1 MLINNVSTERRASL
15 IVKNSAFYI
24 EIAKFVQAYT
34 TIVKNPNE
42 FLQEINQ
49 PHIDKKTQHL
59 TWEQLVEIMQKCD
72 LGFTQVPTRTDLVV
86 YYNYALEMGSVDSL
100 DKKIATVGEVAEAQ
114 KHYYNF
120 VDDAKDRAEEAYQKQ
135 RRVVENR
142 QREMG
147 YVDGQLSKIKARNWL
162 CAIMMFV
169 SIAIG
174 MVGITGF
181 FLDNVIVRTVGKALP
196 VWNNRYVGSIIMIAV
211 MIGLFVLFN
220 NLFVRTKRDFVKLNQ
235 ASLTIFARGEETYL
249 KEQVLKRK
257 LDALKKEFLTVQ
269 TELNDKNKKYD
280 VKHNIDVLKTTNKY
294 YQRLCED
301 EESLIVVAEQ
311 AASVNNVVKDI
322 DDDFAPIKLTKD
334 QEENM
339 RGTKKEA
346 IMLEGQFDMEAYTEK
361 FESKKDKKDKDKKDE
376 KEDSRE
382 TQEKKE
388 QEEKAEREQKEAEAA
403 AKAEENKNMLESVN
417 QIRQILGMNNENDK
431 TQEK

>member
-42 FLQEINQ
+42 FLQEIGQ

-59 TWEQLVEIMQKCD
+59 NWEQLVEIMQKCD
-72 LGFTQVPTRTDLVV
+72 LGFTQIPSRTDLVV

-135 RRVVENR
+135 RRVVESR

-147 YVDGQLSKIKARNWL
+147 YVDGQLAKIRARNWV
-162 CAIMMFV
+162 CAIMMFIA
-169 SIAIG
+169 IAIG
-174 MVGITGF
+174 MIGITGF
-181 FLDNVIVRTVGKALP
+181 FLDNVICSSVGKIIP
-196 VWNNRYVGSIIMIAV
+196 VWNPNYVGGIIMIAV

-220 NLFVRTKRDFVKLNQ
+220 NLFVRTKRDFTKLSQ
-235 ASLTIFARGEETYL
+235 ASATIFSRGEETYL

-269 TELNDKNKKYD
+269 TELNDKNKKFD

-301 EESLIVVAEQ
+301 EESLTVVAEQ
-311 AASVNNVVKDI
+311 AATINNVAKDM

-346 IMLEGQFDMEAYTEK
+346 IMLEGQFDLEAFTEK
-361 FESKKDKKDKDKKDE
+361 FESKKDKKGKDKDKD
-376 KEDSRE
+376 KEETKE
-382 TQEKKE
+382 TQEKNE
-388 QEEKAEREQKEAEAA
+388 QEEKAAKEQKEAEE
-403 AKAEENKNMLESVN
+403 AKKVEENQNMLDSVN
-417 QIRQILGMNNENDK
+417 QIREILGMNTENDK
-431 TQEK
+431 IQEK

>member
-59 TWEQLVEIMQKCD
+59 SWEQMVEIMQKCD
-72 LGFTQVPTRTDLVV
+72 LGFTQIPTRTDLIV

-135 RRVVENR
+135 RRIVENR
-142 QREMG
+142 RREMG
-147 YVDGQLSKIKARNWL
+147 YVDGQLTKIKARNWV
-162 CAIMMFV
+162 CAIMMFIAV
-169 SIAIG
+169 AIG
-174 MVGITGF
+174 MIGATGF
-181 FLDNVIVRTVGKALP
+181 FIDNVIVSSVGKIIP
-196 VWNNRYVGSIIMIAV
+196 VWQPRYVGAIIMLAV
-211 MIGLFVLFN
+211 MVGVFILFN
-220 NLFVRTKRDFVKLNQ
+220 NLFVRTKRDYVKLNQ
-235 ASLTIFARGEETYL
+235 ASATIFTRGEETYL

-257 LDALKKEFLTVQ
+257 LDALKKEFVTVQ
-269 TELNDKNKKYD
+269 TELNDKNKKFD
-280 VKHNIDVLKTTNKY
+280 VKHNIDVLKTTNKF

-301 EESLIVVAEQ
+301 EESLTVVAEQ
-311 AASVNNVVKDI
+311 AAAVNNVAKDF

-346 IMLEGQFDMEAYTEK
+346 IMLEGQIDMEAFTEK
-361 FESKKDKKDKDKKDE
+361 FESKKDKKDKDKD
-376 KEDSRE
+376 KEE
-382 TQEKKE
+382 TKEAQEKAE
-388 QEEKAEREQKEAEAA
+388 QEEKEQKEQQEAEAA
-403 AKAEENKNMLESVN
+403 AKAEENKNMLDSVN
-417 QIRQILGMNNENDK
+417 QIREILGMNVDNDK

>member
-59 TWEQLVEIMQKCD
+59 SWEQMVEIMQKCD
-72 LGFTQVPTRTDLVV
+72 LGFTQIPTRTDLIV

-135 RRVVENR
+135 RRIVENR
-142 QREMG
+142 RREMG
-147 YVDGQLSKIKARNWL
+147 YVDGQLTKIKARNWV
-162 CAIMMFV
+162 CAIMMFIAV
-169 SIAIG
+169 AIG
-174 MVGITGF
+174 MIGATGF
-181 FLDNVIVRTVGKALP
+181 FIDNVIVSSVGKIIP
-196 VWNNRYVGSIIMIAV
+196 VWQPRYVGAIIMLAV
-211 MIGLFVLFN
+211 MVGVFILFN
-220 NLFVRTKRDFVKLNQ
+220 NLFVRTKRDYVKLNQ
-235 ASLTIFARGEETYL
+235 ASATIFTRGEETYL

-257 LDALKKEFLTVQ
+257 LDALKKEFVTVQ
-269 TELNDKNKKYD
+269 TELNDKNKKFD

-301 EESLIVVAEQ
+301 EESLTVVAEQ
-311 AASVNNVVKDI
+311 AAAVNNVAKDF

-346 IMLEGQFDMEAYTEK
+346 IMLEGQIDMEAFTEK
-361 FESKKDKKDKDKKDE
+361 FESKKDKKGKDKDKEETKETKE
-376 KEDSRE
+376 KA
-382 TQEKKE
+382 E
-388 QEEKAEREQKEAEAA
+388 QEEKEQKEQQEAETA
-403 AKAEENKNMLESVN
+403 AKAEENKNMLDSVN
-417 QIRQILGMNNENDK
+417 QIREILGMNVDNDK
-431 TQEK
+431 AQEK

>member
-59 TWEQLVEIMQKCD
+59 SWEQMVEIMQKCD
-72 LGFTQVPTRTDLVV
+72 LGFTQIPTRTDLIV

-135 RRVVENR
+135 RRIVENR
-142 QREMG
+142 RREMG
-147 YVDGQLSKIKARNWL
+147 YVDGQLTKIKARNWV
-162 CAIMMFV
+162 CAIMMFIAV
-169 SIAIG
+169 AIG
-174 MVGITGF
+174 MIGATGF
-181 FLDNVIVRTVGKALP
+181 FIDNVIVSSVGKIIP
-196 VWNNRYVGSIIMIAV
+196 VWQPRYVGAIIMLAV
-211 MIGLFVLFN
+211 MVGVFILFN
-220 NLFVRTKRDFVKLNQ
+220 NLFVRTKRDYVKLNQ
-235 ASLTIFARGEETYL
+235 ASATIFTRGEETYL

-257 LDALKKEFLTVQ
+257 LDALKKEFVTVQ
-269 TELNDKNKKYD
+269 TELNDKNKKFD
-280 VKHNIDVLKTTNKY
+280 VKHNIDVLKTTNKF

-301 EESLIVVAEQ
+301 EESLTVVAEQ
-311 AASVNNVVKDI
+311 AAVVNNVAKDF

-346 IMLEGQFDMEAYTEK
+346 IMLEGQIDMEAFTEK
-361 FESKKDKKDKDKKDE
+361 FESKKDKKDKDKD
-376 KEDSRE
+376 KEE
-382 TQEKKE
+382 TKEAQEKAE
-388 QEEKAEREQKEAEAA
+388 QEEKEQKEQQEAEAA
-403 AKAEENKNMLESVN
+403 AKAEENKNMLDSVN
-417 QIRQILGMNNENDK
+417 QIREILGMNVDNDK

>member
-42 FLQEINQ
+42 FLQEIGQ
-49 PHIDKKTQHL
+49 PNIDKKTQHL
-59 TWEQLVEIMQKCD
+59 NWEQLVEIMQKCE
-72 LGFTQVPTRTDLVV
+72 LGFSQVPSRTDLVV

-100 DKKIATVGEVAEAQ
+100 DKKLATVGEVAEAQ

-135 RRVVENR
+135 RRVVESR

-147 YVDGQLSKIKARNWL
+147 YVDGQLAKIRARNWV
-162 CAIMMFV
+162 CAIMMFI

-174 MVGITGF
+174 MIGVTGF
-181 FLDNVIVRTVGKALP
+181 FLDNVICSSIGKLIP
-196 VWNNRYVGSIIMIAV
+196 IWNPNYVGGIIMILV
-211 MIGLFVLFN
+211 MIGLFILFN
-220 NLFVRTKRDFVKLNQ
+220 NLFVRTKRDFTKLHQ
-235 ASLTIFARGEETYL
+235 ASATIFSRGEETYL

-257 LDALKKEFLTVQ
+257 LDALKKEFVTVQ
-269 TELNDKNKKYD
+269 TELNDKHKKYD
-280 VKHNIDVLKTTNKY
+280 VKHNIDVLKSTNKY

-301 EESLIVVAEQ
+301 EESLTVVAEQ
-311 AASVNNVVKDI
+311 SAMANNVTKNI

-346 IMLEGQFDMEAYTEK
+346 IMLEGQFDLEAFTEK
-361 FESKKDKKDKDKKDE
+361 FESKKDKKGKDKEEVKEETKESQEKNEQDE
-376 KEDSRE
+376 K
-382 TQEKKE
+382 
-388 QEEKAEREQKEAEAA
+388 AAREQKEAEEAK
-403 AKAEENKNMLESVN
+403 KAEENKNMLDSVN
-417 QIRQILGMNNENDK
+417 QIREILGMNTENDK
-431 TQEK
+431 IQEK

>member
-59 TWEQLVEIMQKCD
+59 SWEQMVEIMQKCD
-72 LGFTQVPTRTDLVV
+72 LGFTQIPTRTDLIV

-135 RRVVENR
+135 RRIVENR
-142 QREMG
+142 RREMG
-147 YVDGQLSKIKARNWL
+147 YVDGQLTKIKARNWV
-162 CAIMMFV
+162 CAIMMFIAV
-169 SIAIG
+169 AIG
-174 MVGITGF
+174 MIGATGF
-181 FLDNVIVRTVGKALP
+181 FIDNVIVSSVGKIIP
-196 VWNNRYVGSIIMIAV
+196 VWQPRYVGAIIMLAV
-211 MIGLFVLFN
+211 MVGVFILFN
-220 NLFVRTKRDFVKLNQ
+220 NLFVRTKRDYVKLNQ
-235 ASLTIFARGEETYL
+235 ASATIFTRGEETYL

-257 LDALKKEFLTVQ
+257 LDALKKEFVTVQ
-269 TELNDKNKKYD
+269 TELNDKNKKFD

-301 EESLIVVAEQ
+301 EESLTVVAEQ
-311 AASVNNVVKDI
+311 AAAVNNVAKDF

-346 IMLEGQFDMEAYTEK
+346 IMLEGQIDMEAFTEK
-361 FESKKDKKDKDKKDE
+361 FESKKDKKGKDKDKEETKETKE
-376 KEDSRE
+376 KA
-382 TQEKKE
+382 E
-388 QEEKAEREQKEAEAA
+388 QEEKEQKEQQEAEAA
-403 AKAEENKNMLESVN
+403 AKAEENKNMLDSVN
-417 QIRQILGMNNENDK
+417 QIREILGMNVDNDK

>member
-59 TWEQLVEIMQKCD
+59 SWEQMVEIMQKCD
-72 LGFTQVPTRTDLVV
+72 LGFTQVPTRTDLIV

-135 RRVVENR
+135 RRIVENR
-142 QREMG
+142 RREMG
-147 YVDGQLSKIKARNWL
+147 YVDGQLSKIKARNWV
-162 CAIMMFV
+162 CAIMMFIA
-169 SIAIG
+169 IAIG
-174 MVGITGF
+174 MIGATGF
-181 FLDNVIVRTVGKALP
+181 FIDNVIVSSVGKIIP
-196 VWNNRYVGSIIMIAV
+196 VWQPRYVGAIIMLAV
-211 MIGLFVLFN
+211 MVGLFILFN
-220 NLFVRTKRDFVKLNQ
+220 NLFVKTKRDYVKLNQ
-235 ASLTIFARGEETYL
+235 ASATIFTRGEETFL

-257 LDALKKEFLTVQ
+257 LDAIKKEFVTVQ
-269 TELNDKNKKYD
+269 TELNDKNKKFD

-301 EESLIVVAEQ
+301 EESLTVVAEQ
-311 AASVNNVVKDI
+311 AAAVNNVAKDF

-346 IMLEGQFDMEAYTEK
+346 IMLEGQIDMEAFTEK
-361 FESKKDKKDKDKKDE
+361 FESKKDKKGKDKDKEETK
-376 KEDSRE
+376 E
-382 TQEKKE
+382 TQEKAE
-388 QEEKAEREQKEAEAA
+388 QEEKEQKEQQEAEAA
-403 AKAEENKNMLESVN
+403 AKAEENKNMLDSVN
-417 QIRQILGMNNENDK
+417 QIREILGMNVDNDK
-431 TQEK
+431 AQEK

>member
-59 TWEQLVEIMQKCD
+59 SWEQMVEIMQKCD
-72 LGFTQVPTRTDLVV
+72 LGFTQIPTRTDLIV

-135 RRVVENR
+135 RRIVENR
-142 QREMG
+142 RREMG
-147 YVDGQLSKIKARNWL
+147 YVDGQLTKIKARNWV
-162 CAIMMFV
+162 CAIMMFIAV
-169 SIAIG
+169 AIG
-174 MVGITGF
+174 MIGATGF
-181 FLDNVIVRTVGKALP
+181 FIDNVIVSSVGKIIP
-196 VWNNRYVGSIIMIAV
+196 VWQPRYVGAIIMLAV
-211 MIGLFVLFN
+211 MVGGFILFN
-220 NLFVRTKRDFVKLNQ
+220 NLFVRTKRDYVKLNQ
-235 ASLTIFARGEETYL
+235 ASATIFTRGEETYL

-257 LDALKKEFLTVQ
+257 LDALKKEFVTVQ
-269 TELNDKNKKYD
+269 TELNDKNKKFD

-301 EESLIVVAEQ
+301 EESLTVVAEQ
-311 AASVNNVVKDI
+311 AAAVNNVAKDF

-346 IMLEGQFDMEAYTEK
+346 IMLEGQIDMEAFTEK
-361 FESKKDKKDKDKKDE
+361 FESKKDKKDKEETK
-376 KEDSRE
+376 E
-382 TQEKKE
+382 TQEKAE
-388 QEEKAEREQKEAEAA
+388 QEEKEQKEQQEAEAA
-403 AKAEENKNMLESVN
+403 AKAEENKNMLDSVN
-417 QIRQILGMNNENDK
+417 QIREILGMNVDNDK

>member
-59 TWEQLVEIMQKCD
+59 SWEQMVEIMQKCD
-72 LGFTQVPTRTDLVV
+72 LGFTQIPTRTDLIV

-135 RRVVENR
+135 RRIVENR
-142 QREMG
+142 RREMG
-147 YVDGQLSKIKARNWL
+147 YVDGQLTKIKARNWV
-162 CAIMMFV
+162 CAIMMFIAV
-169 SIAIG
+169 AIG
-174 MVGITGF
+174 MIGATGF
-181 FLDNVIVRTVGKALP
+181 FIDNVIVSSVGKIIP
-196 VWNNRYVGSIIMIAV
+196 VWQPRYVGAIIMLAV
-211 MIGLFVLFN
+211 MVGVFILFN
-220 NLFVRTKRDFVKLNQ
+220 NLFVRTKRDYVKLNQ
-235 ASLTIFARGEETYL
+235 ASATIFTRGEETYL

-257 LDALKKEFLTVQ
+257 LDALKKEFVTVQ
-269 TELNDKNKKYD
+269 TELNDKNKKFD
-280 VKHNIDVLKTTNKY
+280 VKHNIDVLKTTNKF

-301 EESLIVVAEQ
+301 EESLTVVAEQ
-311 AASVNNVVKDI
+311 AAAVNNVAKDF

-346 IMLEGQFDMEAYTEK
+346 IMLEGQIDMEAFTEK
-361 FESKKDKKDKDKKDE
+361 FESKKDKKGKDKDKE
-376 KEDSRE
+376 ETKEA
-382 TQEKKE
+382 QEKAE
-388 QEEKAEREQKEAEAA
+388 QEEKEQKEQQEAEAA
-403 AKAEENKNMLESVN
+403 AKAEENKNMLDSVN
-417 QIRQILGMNNENDK
+417 QIREILGMNVDNDK

>member
-59 TWEQLVEIMQKCD
+59 SWEQMVEIMQKCD
-72 LGFTQVPTRTDLVV
+72 LGFTQVPTRTDLIV

-135 RRVVENR
+135 RRIVENR
-142 QREMG
+142 RREMG
-147 YVDGQLSKIKARNWL
+147 YVDGQLSKIKARNWV
-162 CAIMMFV
+162 CAIMMFIA
-169 SIAIG
+169 IAIG
-174 MVGITGF
+174 MIGATGF
-181 FLDNVIVRTVGKALP
+181 FIDNVIVSSVGKIIP
-196 VWNNRYVGSIIMIAV
+196 VWQPRYVGAIIMLAV
-211 MIGLFVLFN
+211 MVGLFILFN
-220 NLFVRTKRDFVKLNQ
+220 NLFVKTKRDYVKLNQ
-235 ASLTIFARGEETYL
+235 ASATIFTRGEETFL

-257 LDALKKEFLTVQ
+257 LDAIKKEFVTVQ
-269 TELNDKNKKYD
+269 TELNDKNKKFD

-301 EESLIVVAEQ
+301 EESLTVVAEQ
-311 AASVNNVVKDI
+311 AAAVNNVAKDF

-346 IMLEGQFDMEAYTEK
+346 IMLEGQIDMEAFTEK
-361 FESKKDKKDKDKKDE
+361 FESKKDKKDKDKEEIK
-376 KEDSRE
+376 E
-382 TQEKKE
+382 TQEKAE
-388 QEEKAEREQKEAEAA
+388 QEEKEQKEQQEAEAA
-403 AKAEENKNMLESVN
+403 AKAEENKNMLDSVN
-417 QIRQILGMNNENDK
+417 QIREILGMNVDNDK
-431 TQEK
+431 AQEK

>member
-59 TWEQLVEIMQKCD
+59 SWEQMVEIMQKCD
-72 LGFTQVPTRTDLVV
+72 LGFTQIPTRTDLIV

-135 RRVVENR
+135 RRIVENR
-142 QREMG
+142 RREMG
-147 YVDGQLSKIKARNWL
+147 YVDGQLTKIKARNWV
-162 CAIMMFV
+162 CAIMMFIAV
-169 SIAIG
+169 AIG
-174 MVGITGF
+174 MIGATGF
-181 FLDNVIVRTVGKALP
+181 FIDNVIVSSVGKIIP
-196 VWNNRYVGSIIMIAV
+196 VWQPRYVGAIIMLAV
-211 MIGLFVLFN
+211 MVGVFILFN
-220 NLFVRTKRDFVKLNQ
+220 NLFVRTKRDYVKLNQ
-235 ASLTIFARGEETYL
+235 ASATIFTRGEETYL

-257 LDALKKEFLTVQ
+257 LDALKKEFVTVQ
-269 TELNDKNKKYD
+269 TELNDKNKKFD

-301 EESLIVVAEQ
+301 EESLTVVAEQ
-311 AASVNNVVKDI
+311 AAAVNNVAKDF

-346 IMLEGQFDMEAYTEK
+346 IMLEGQIDMEAFTEK
-361 FESKKDKKDKDKKDE
+361 FESKKDKKGKDKDKEETKETKE
-376 KEDSRE
+376 KA
-382 TQEKKE
+382 E
-388 QEEKAEREQKEAEAA
+388 QEEKEQKEQQEAEAA
-403 AKAEENKNMLESVN
+403 AKAEENKNMLDSVN
-417 QIRQILGMNNENDK
+417 QIREILGMNVDNDK
-431 TQEK
+431 AQEK

>member
-59 TWEQLVEIMQKCD
+59 SWEQMVEIMQKCD
-72 LGFTQVPTRTDLVV
+72 LGFTQIPTRTDLIV

-135 RRVVENR
+135 RRIVENR
-142 QREMG
+142 RREMG
-147 YVDGQLSKIKARNWL
+147 YVDGQLTKIKARNWV
-162 CAIMMFV
+162 CAIMMFIAV
-169 SIAIG
+169 AIG
-174 MVGITGF
+174 MIGATGF
-181 FLDNVIVRTVGKALP
+181 FIDNVIVSSVGKIIP
-196 VWNNRYVGSIIMIAV
+196 VWQPRYVGAIIMLAV
-211 MIGLFVLFN
+211 MVGVFILFN
-220 NLFVRTKRDFVKLNQ
+220 NLFVRTKRDYVKLNQ
-235 ASLTIFARGEETYL
+235 ASATIFTRGEETYL

-257 LDALKKEFLTVQ
+257 LDALKKEFVTVQ
-269 TELNDKNKKYD
+269 TELNDKNKKFD

-301 EESLIVVAEQ
+301 EESLTVVAEQ
-311 AASVNNVVKDI
+311 AAVVNNVAKDF

-346 IMLEGQFDMEAYTEK
+346 IMLEGQIDMEAFTEK
-361 FESKKDKKDKDKKDE
+361 FESKKDKKDKDKD
-376 KEDSRE
+376 KEE
-382 TQEKKE
+382 TKEAQEKAE
-388 QEEKAEREQKEAEAA
+388 QEEKEQKEQQEAEAA
-403 AKAEENKNMLESVN
+403 AKAEENKNMLDSVN
-417 QIRQILGMNNENDK
+417 QIREILGMNVDNDK

>member
-59 TWEQLVEIMQKCD
+59 SWEQMVEIMQKCD
-72 LGFTQVPTRTDLVV
+72 LGFTQIPTRTDLIV

-135 RRVVENR
+135 RRIVENR
-142 QREMG
+142 RREMG
-147 YVDGQLSKIKARNWL
+147 YVDGQLTKIKARNWV
-162 CAIMMFV
+162 CAIMMFIAV
-169 SIAIG
+169 AIG
-174 MVGITGF
+174 MIGATGF
-181 FLDNVIVRTVGKALP
+181 FIDNAIVSSVGKIIP
-196 VWNNRYVGSIIMIAV
+196 VWQPRYVGAIIMLAV
-211 MIGLFVLFN
+211 MVGVFILFN
-220 NLFVRTKRDFVKLNQ
+220 NLFVRTKRDYVKLNQ
-235 ASLTIFARGEETYL
+235 ASATIFTRGEETYL

-257 LDALKKEFLTVQ
+257 LDALKKEFVTVQ
-269 TELNDKNKKYD
+269 TELNDKNKKFD
-280 VKHNIDVLKTTNKY
+280 VKHNIDVLKTTNKF

-301 EESLIVVAEQ
+301 EESLTVVAEQ
-311 AASVNNVVKDI
+311 AAAVNNVAKDF

-346 IMLEGQFDMEAYTEK
+346 IMLEGQIDMEAFTEK
-361 FESKKDKKDKDKKDE
+361 FESKKDKKDKDKD
-376 KEDSRE
+376 KEE
-382 TQEKKE
+382 TKEAQEKAE
-388 QEEKAEREQKEAEAA
+388 QEEKEQKEQQEAEAA
-403 AKAEENKNMLESVN
+403 AKAEENKNMLDSVN
-417 QIRQILGMNNENDK
+417 QIREILGMNVDNDK

>member
-59 TWEQLVEIMQKCD
+59 SWEQMVEIMQKCD
-72 LGFTQVPTRTDLVV
+72 LGFTQIPTRTDLIV

-135 RRVVENR
+135 RRIVENR
-142 QREMG
+142 RREMG
-147 YVDGQLSKIKARNWL
+147 YVDGQLTKIKARNWV
-162 CAIMMFV
+162 CAIMMFIAV
-169 SIAIG
+169 AIG
-174 MVGITGF
+174 MIGATGF
-181 FLDNVIVRTVGKALP
+181 FIDNVIVSSVGKIIP
-196 VWNNRYVGSIIMIAV
+196 VWQPRYVGAIIMLAV
-211 MIGLFVLFN
+211 MVGVFILFN
-220 NLFVRTKRDFVKLNQ
+220 NLFVRTKRDYVKLNQ
-235 ASLTIFARGEETYL
+235 ASATIFTRGEETYL

-257 LDALKKEFLTVQ
+257 LDALKKEFVTVQ
-269 TELNDKNKKYD
+269 TELNDKNKKFD
-280 VKHNIDVLKTTNKY
+280 VKHNIDVLKTTNKF

-301 EESLIVVAEQ
+301 EESLTVVAEQ
-311 AASVNNVVKDI
+311 AAAVNNVAKDF

-334 QEENM
+334 QEEN
-339 RGTKKEA
+339 
-346 IMLEGQFDMEAYTEK
+346 
-361 FESKKDKKDKDKKDE
+361 
-376 KEDSRE
+376 
-382 TQEKKE
+382 
-388 QEEKAEREQKEAEAA
+388 
-403 AKAEENKNMLESVN
+403 
-417 QIRQILGMNNENDK
+417 
-431 TQEK
+431 

>member
-59 TWEQLVEIMQKCD
+59 SWEQMVEIMQKCD
-72 LGFTQVPTRTDLVV
+72 LGFTQIPTRTDLIV

-135 RRVVENR
+135 RRIVENR
-142 QREMG
+142 RREMG
-147 YVDGQLSKIKARNWL
+147 YVDGQLTKIKARNWV
-162 CAIMMFV
+162 CAIMMFIAV
-169 SIAIG
+169 AIG
-174 MVGITGF
+174 MIGATGF
-181 FLDNVIVRTVGKALP
+181 FIDNVIVSSVGKIIP
-196 VWNNRYVGSIIMIAV
+196 VWQPRYVGAIIMLAV
-211 MIGLFVLFN
+211 MVGGFILFN
-220 NLFVRTKRDFVKLNQ
+220 NLFVRTKRDYVKLNQ
-235 ASLTIFARGEETYL
+235 ASATIFTRGEETYL

-257 LDALKKEFLTVQ
+257 LDALKKEFVTVQ
-269 TELNDKNKKYD
+269 TELNDKNKKFD

-301 EESLIVVAEQ
+301 EESLTVVAEQ
-311 AASVNNVVKDI
+311 AAAVNNVAKDF

-346 IMLEGQFDMEAYTEK
+346 IMLEGQIDMEAFTEK
-361 FESKKDKKDKDKKDE
+361 FESKKDKKDKDKEETK
-376 KEDSRE
+376 E
-382 TQEKKE
+382 TQEKAE
-388 QEEKAEREQKEAEAA
+388 QEEKEQKEQQEAEAA
-403 AKAEENKNMLESVN
+403 AKAEENKNMLDSVN
-417 QIRQILGMNNENDK
+417 QIREILGMNVDNDK

>member
-59 TWEQLVEIMQKCD
+59 SWEQMVEIMQKCD
-72 LGFTQVPTRTDLVV
+72 LGFTQIPTRTDLIV

-135 RRVVENR
+135 RRIVENR
-142 QREMG
+142 RREMG
-147 YVDGQLSKIKARNWL
+147 YVDGQLTKIKARNWV
-162 CAIMMFV
+162 CAIMMFIAV
-169 SIAIG
+169 AIG
-174 MVGITGF
+174 MIGATGF
-181 FLDNVIVRTVGKALP
+181 FIDNVIVSSVGKIIP
-196 VWNNRYVGSIIMIAV
+196 VWQPRYVGAIIMLAV
-211 MIGLFVLFN
+211 MVGVFILFN
-220 NLFVRTKRDFVKLNQ
+220 NLFVRTKRDYVKLNQ
-235 ASLTIFARGEETYL
+235 ASATIFTRGEETYL

-257 LDALKKEFLTVQ
+257 LDALKKEFVTVQ
-269 TELNDKNKKYD
+269 TELNDKNKKFD

-301 EESLIVVAEQ
+301 EESLTVVAEQ
-311 AASVNNVVKDI
+311 AAAVNNVAKDF

-346 IMLEGQFDMEAYTEK
+346 IMLEGQIDMEAFTEK
-361 FESKKDKKDKDKKDE
+361 FESKKDKKGKDKDKEETKETKE
-376 KEDSRE
+376 KA
-382 TQEKKE
+382 E
-388 QEEKAEREQKEAEAA
+388 QEEKEQKEQQEAETA
-403 AKAEENKNMLESVN
+403 AKAEENKNMLDSVN
-417 QIRQILGMNNENDK
+417 QIREILGMNVDNDK

>member
-59 TWEQLVEIMQKCD
+59 SWEQMVEIMQKCD
-72 LGFTQVPTRTDLVV
+72 LGSTQIPTRTDLIV

-135 RRVVENR
+135 RRIVENR
-142 QREMG
+142 RREMG
-147 YVDGQLSKIKARNWL
+147 YVDGQLTKIKARNWV
-162 CAIMMFV
+162 CAIMMFIAV
-169 SIAIG
+169 AIG
-174 MVGITGF
+174 MIGATGF
-181 FLDNVIVRTVGKALP
+181 FIDNVIVSSVGKIIP
-196 VWNNRYVGSIIMIAV
+196 VWQPRYVGAIIMLAV
-211 MIGLFVLFN
+211 MVGVFILFN
-220 NLFVRTKRDFVKLNQ
+220 NLFVRTKRDYVKLNQ
-235 ASLTIFARGEETYL
+235 ASATIFTRGEETYL

-257 LDALKKEFLTVQ
+257 LDALKKEFVTVQ
-269 TELNDKNKKYD
+269 TELNDKNKKFD
-280 VKHNIDVLKTTNKY
+280 VKHNIDVLKTTNKF

-301 EESLIVVAEQ
+301 EESLTVVAEQ
-311 AASVNNVVKDI
+311 AAVVNNVAKDF

-346 IMLEGQFDMEAYTEK
+346 IMLEGQIDMEAFTEK
-361 FESKKDKKDKDKKDE
+361 FESKKDKKDKDKD
-376 KEDSRE
+376 KEE
-382 TQEKKE
+382 TKEAQEKAE
-388 QEEKAEREQKEAEAA
+388 QEEKEQKEQQEAEAA
-403 AKAEENKNMLESVN
+403 AKAEENKNMLDSVN
-417 QIRQILGMNNENDK
+417 QIREILGMNVDNDK

>member
-59 TWEQLVEIMQKCD
+59 SWEQMVEIMQKCD
-72 LGFTQVPTRTDLVV
+72 LGFTQIPTRTDLIV

-135 RRVVENR
+135 RRIVENR
-142 QREMG
+142 RREMG
-147 YVDGQLSKIKARNWL
+147 YVDGQLTKIKARNWV
-162 CAIMMFV
+162 CAIMMFIAV
-169 SIAIG
+169 AIG
-174 MVGITGF
+174 MIGATGF
-181 FLDNVIVRTVGKALP
+181 FIDNVIVSSVGKIIP
-196 VWNNRYVGSIIMIAV
+196 VWQPRYVGAIIMLAV
-211 MIGLFVLFN
+211 MVGVFILFN
-220 NLFVRTKRDFVKLNQ
+220 NLFVRTKRDYVKLNQ
-235 ASLTIFARGEETYL
+235 ASATIFTRGEETYL

-257 LDALKKEFLTVQ
+257 LDALKKEFVTVQ
-269 TELNDKNKKYD
+269 TELNDKNKKFD

-301 EESLIVVAEQ
+301 EESLTVVAEQ
-311 AASVNNVVKDI
+311 AAAVNNVAKDF

-346 IMLEGQFDMEAYTEK
+346 IMLEGQIDMEAFTEK
-361 FESKKDKKDKDKKDE
+361 FESKKDKKDKDKEETKETKE
-376 KEDSRE
+376 KA
-382 TQEKKE
+382 E
-388 QEEKAEREQKEAEAA
+388 QEEKEQKEQQEAEVA
-403 AKAEENKNMLESVN
+403 AKAEENKNMLDSVN
-417 QIRQILGMNNENDK
+417 QIREILGMNVDNDK

>member
-59 TWEQLVEIMQKCD
+59 SWEQMVEIMQKCD
-72 LGFTQVPTRTDLVV
+72 LGFTQTPTRTDLIV

-135 RRVVENR
+135 RRIVENR
-142 QREMG
+142 RREMG
-147 YVDGQLSKIKARNWL
+147 YVDGQLTKIKARNWV
-162 CAIMMFV
+162 CAIMMFIAV
-169 SIAIG
+169 AIG
-174 MVGITGF
+174 MIGATGF
-181 FLDNVIVRTVGKALP
+181 FIDNVIVSSVGKIIP
-196 VWNNRYVGSIIMIAV
+196 VWQPRYVGAIIMLAV
-211 MIGLFVLFN
+211 MVGVFILFN
-220 NLFVRTKRDFVKLNQ
+220 NLFVRTKRDYVKLNQ
-235 ASLTIFARGEETYL
+235 ASATIFTRGEETYL

-257 LDALKKEFLTVQ
+257 LDALKKEFVTVQ
-269 TELNDKNKKYD
+269 TELNDKNKKFD

-301 EESLIVVAEQ
+301 EESLTVVAEQ
-311 AASVNNVVKDI
+311 AAAVNNVAKDF

-346 IMLEGQFDMEAYTEK
+346 IMLEGQIDMEAFTEK
-361 FESKKDKKDKDKKDE
+361 FESKKDKKGKDKDKEETKETKE
-376 KEDSRE
+376 KA
-382 TQEKKE
+382 E
-388 QEEKAEREQKEAEAA
+388 QEEKEQKEQQEAETA
-403 AKAEENKNMLESVN
+403 AKAEENKNMLDSVN
-417 QIRQILGMNNENDK
+417 QIREILGMNVDNDK
-431 TQEK
+431 VQEK

>member
-42 FLQEINQ
+42 FLQEIGQ

-59 TWEQLVEIMQKCD
+59 NWEQLVEIMQKCD
-72 LGFTQVPTRTDLVV
+72 LGFTQIPSRTDLVV

-135 RRVVENR
+135 RRVVESR

-147 YVDGQLSKIKARNWL
+147 YVDGQLAKIRARNWV

-169 SIAIG
+169 AIAIG
-174 MVGITGF
+174 MIGITGF
-181 FLDNVIVRTVGKALP
+181 FLDNVICSSVGKIIP
-196 VWNNRYVGSIIMIAV
+196 VWNPNYVGGIIMIAV

-220 NLFVRTKRDFVKLNQ
+220 NLFVRTKRDFTKLSQ
-235 ASLTIFARGEETYL
+235 ASATIFSRGEETYL

-269 TELNDKNKKYD
+269 TELNDKNKKFD

-301 EESLIVVAEQ
+301 EESLTVVAEQ
-311 AASVNNVVKDI
+311 AATINNVAKDM

-346 IMLEGQFDMEAYTEK
+346 IMLEGQFDLEAFTEK
-361 FESKKDKKDKDKKDE
+361 FESKKDKKGKDKDKD
-376 KEDSRE
+376 KEETKE
-382 TQEKKE
+382 TQEKNE
-388 QEEKAEREQKEAEAA
+388 QEEKAAKEQKEAEE
-403 AKAEENKNMLESVN
+403 AKKVEENQNMLDSVN
-417 QIRQILGMNNENDK
+417 QIREILGMNTENDK
-431 TQEK
+431 IQEK

>member
-59 TWEQLVEIMQKCD
+59 SWEQMVEIMQKCD
-72 LGFTQVPTRTDLVV
+72 LGFTQIPTRTDLIV

-135 RRVVENR
+135 RRIVENR
-142 QREMG
+142 RREMG
-147 YVDGQLSKIKARNWL
+147 YVDGQLTKIKARNWV
-162 CAIMMFV
+162 CAIMMFIA
-169 SIAIG
+169 IAIG
-174 MVGITGF
+174 MIGATGF
-181 FLDNVIVRTVGKALP
+181 FIDNAIVSSVGKIIP
-196 VWNNRYVGSIIMIAV
+196 VWQPRYVGAIIMLAV
-211 MIGLFVLFN
+211 MVGVFILFN
-220 NLFVRTKRDFVKLNQ
+220 NLFVRTKRDYVKLNQ
-235 ASLTIFARGEETYL
+235 ASATIFTRGEETYL

-257 LDALKKEFLTVQ
+257 LDALKKEFVTVQ
-269 TELNDKNKKYD
+269 TELNDKNKKFD
-280 VKHNIDVLKTTNKY
+280 VKHNIDVLKTTNKF

-301 EESLIVVAEQ
+301 EESLTVVAEQ
-311 AASVNNVVKDI
+311 AAAVNNVAKDF

-346 IMLEGQFDMEAYTEK
+346 IMLEGQIDMEAFTEK
-361 FESKKDKKDKDKKDE
+361 FESKKDKKDKDKD
-376 KEDSRE
+376 KEE
-382 TQEKKE
+382 TKEAQEKAE
-388 QEEKAEREQKEAEAA
+388 QEEKEQKEQQEAEAA
-403 AKAEENKNMLESVN
+403 AKAEENKNMLDSVN
-417 QIRQILGMNNENDK
+417 QIREILGMNVDNDK